1 MINLDITV
9 LFQLVN
15 FLITLV
21 LLNYFIIGP
30 IRKVM
35 AERKALM
42 ENMQGDA
49 DGTRM
54 EARLKLET
62 YEGRL
67 AHMRTQIAAM
77 RMEMKDTAQ
86 HEAHGRLETAGE
98 QVRAMRQE
106 ATATLKAEAAGVEK
120 TLEGRVDTFATKAL
134 EKILQA

>member
-1 MINLDITV
+1 MISLDITV

-15 FLITLV
+15 FLIALV

-42 ENMQGDA
+42 DNMQGDA
-49 DGTRM
+49 NGTRM
-54 EARLKLET
+54 QARLKLET

-67 AHMRTQIAAM
+67 AQMRTQIAAL
-77 RMEMKDTAQ
+77 RMETKDKAQ
-86 HEAHGRLETAGE
+86 NEAHGRLETASAE
-98 QVRAMRQE
+98 VRAMRQE
-106 ATATLKAEAAGVEK
+106 ATATLRAEAADVEK
-120 TLEGRVDTFATKAL
+120 TLEGHVDTFATKAL